1 LLETTQTEIV
11 FANPIDLVEEL
22 VSDNSWAFDRTAD
35 DEMIVEIP
43 GRWCTYRLFFVW
55 DIEVGALYFSCLLDD
70 KITGKRHSAMNELL
84 AMVNER
90 LWFGHFDMCTEEGV
104 PMFRHTTLLRGDNA
118 LSVIQ
123 LEELVDI
130 GLSECDR
137 YYPAFHFVVGGGKSA
152 KEAVTAA
159 MFDTQGEA

>member
-1 LLETTQTEIV
+1 MLETTQTEIV
-11 FANPIDLVEEL
+11 VSNPIDLVEEL
-22 VSDNSWAFDRTAD
+22 VAENAWAFDRTAD

-55 DIEVGALYFSCLLDD
+55 DIDVGALYFSCLFDA
-70 KITGKRHSAMNELL
+70 KVSPHRRPAMNELL

-90 LWFGHFDMCTEEGV
+90 LWFGHFDMCSEEGV

-118 LSVIQ
+118 ISVVQ

-137 YYPAFHFVVGGGKSA
+137 YYPAFQFVVWGGKSA
-152 KEAVTAA
+152 AEAVNAA
-159 MFDTQGEA
+159 MFETVGEA